1 MQVHPL
7 ERDLLL
13 KIRNR
18 FRFGRIQI
26 ETRDGLPDRIGQVIV
41 WEKVSASVIPIEGFD
56 DSSIDDTMKS
66 N

>member
-41 WEKVSASVIPIEGFD
+41 WEKVSSSVIPIDGFD
-56 DSSIDDTMKS
+56 SDTTTEL
-66 N
+66 